1 MPRRPR
7 TMAAVSSPR
16 PAAASS
22 PGFTWR
28 HWLALGACFAV
39 GHGVAQRLID
49 FRPDEAPGGFQNFG
63 VKPFPGQSLEALR
76 RRHPGQAASL
86 LVDFE
91 ELERQKRS
99 QKEKAEFDQRRSE
112 LEQSQRDE
120 EERLRREAEQVR
132 LDALDRVPG
141 EPDAPQPQADRQA
154 EPSPAAG
161 DFAPTAPLPAESV
174 PALPP
179 LPEAPPA
186 PSPAGRP

>member
-1 MPRRPR
+1 
-7 TMAAVSSPR
+7 MAAVSSPR
-16 PAAASS
+16 PAATRTS
-22 PGFTWR
+22 GWTWWQ
-28 HWLALGACFAV
+28 WLALGACFAV

-76 RRHPGQAASL
+76 RRQAGQRASL

-99 QKEKAEFDQRRSE
+99 QKEKAEFEQRRSE

-132 LDALDRVPG
+132 LDALDRPPV
-141 EPDAPQPQADRQA
+141 EPEPSQPQAEGRP
-154 EPSPAAG
+154 EPPGAGADLTPA
-161 DFAPTAPLPAESV
+161 APLPAETV